1 MERPASRVRP
11 ASMGRPLRGKTRF
24 YGKTSLQDGSYH
36 DPPQPQPALTT
47 PSSYPRKK
55 NSLMVM
61 EDPNRPVTGYP
72 APNPNGYSAN
82 PPPSG
87 TAYPYA
93 AGAPPPNAYYN
104 YQNNPYYQ
112 SDPNTLRRPTLLRR
126 LLALVIG
133 LIVVFAAITFI
144 VWLVLRPQLPQFRV
158 DSFSVSNFTLGNN
171 SLISFTSQVR
181 LTARNPN
188 KKITLS
194 YDHIDAVVFYRSSSL
209 SDTVVPPFSQ
219 DTKSETSLTAN
230 FAAVG
235 TFVDQLAVNG
245 INNERGSRGTV
256 GFNLR
261 MLSRVR
267 FKAKAW
273 RTRHRLLKV
282 FCGDLVVGIPSNGRP
297 GTLTGGR
304 DSAGRNLR

>member
-1 MERPASRVRP
+1 
-11 ASMGRPLRGKTRF
+11 
-24 YGKTSLQDGSYH
+24 
-36 DPPQPQPALTT
+36 
-47 PSSYPRKK
+47 
-55 NSLMVM
+55 M

-93 AGAPPPNAYYN
+93 AGALLPTPTTITKTTPTTNQTPTPSAAPPCSAASW
-104 YQNNPYYQ
+104 PY
-112 SDPNTLRRPTLLRR
+112 SPVPSR
-126 LLALVIG
+126 
-133 LIVVFAAITFI
+133 
-144 VWLVLRPQLPQFRV
+144 LVLRL
-158 DSFSVSNFTLGNN
+158 NFTIGNN

-235 TFVDQLAVNG
+235 AFVDQLAVNG
-245 INNERGSRGTV
+245 INSERGSRGTV

-273 RTRHRLLKV
+273 RTRHRITFEKVSLCLFVNCFERIAVSLASERGELLSLTLYLFEMAEKQEWFSLEYWMLLSNFSVV
-282 FCGDLVVGIPSNGRP
+282 FLDLLAGIPIS
-297 GTLTGGR
+297 
-304 DSAGRNLR
+304 

>member
-1 MERPASRVRP
+1 MVRSARVDRYTFGAVQLGHWCIRWDPPNLFKHINLLSRPKPQRLLRQSAALRHRL
-11 ASMGRPLRGKTRF
+11 PLRR
-24 YGKTSLQDGSYH
+24 
-36 DPPQPQPALTT
+36 
-47 PSSYPRKK
+47 R
-55 NSLMVM
+55 
-61 EDPNRPVTGYP
+61 R
-72 APNPNGYSAN
+72 
-82 PPPSG
+82 
-87 TAYPYA
+87 
-93 AGAPPPNAYYN
+93 PPPNAYYN

-297 GTLTGGR
+297 GTLTGGPR
-304 DSAGRNLR
+304 QCRVGI